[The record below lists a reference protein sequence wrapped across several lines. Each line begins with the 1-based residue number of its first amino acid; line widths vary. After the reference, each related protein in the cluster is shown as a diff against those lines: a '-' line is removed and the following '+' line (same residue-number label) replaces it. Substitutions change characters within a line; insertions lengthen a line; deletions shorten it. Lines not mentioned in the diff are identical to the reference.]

1 MKRHLGVK
9 INGPCY
15 PHWFKRYKKSTYAGG
30 KLFVVALL
38 TMLVTFMTITTFQGK
53 FGLSIKIFNELKWV
67 RYPKHLIHSYSVV
80 NRHQVDAD
88 PNLDLIS
95 MLMPIQVRIRIQ
107 TGIKTTYADPTPQ
120 VLHMFENQNFFTFS
134 KSIASLRC
142 FIFLISVKC
151 VIIFRILD
159 SRMEFY
165 GKKFCS
171 STFHLL
177 G

>member
-30 KLFVVALL
+30 KMFVVALL

-107 TGIKTTYADPTPQ
+107 TGIKTTHADPTPKFYTC
-120 VLHMFENQNFFTFS
+120 LKIRIFFLFLFVCS
-134 KSIASLRC
+134 YNIQPC
-142 FIFLISVKC
+142 FICRPS
-151 VIIFRILD
+151 D
-159 SRMEFY
+159 STVPTDAGIEPRTVAT
-165 GKKFCS
+165 GALAVRRS
-171 STFHLL
+171 NH
-177 G
+177 